1 LITTEKVKAK
11 PTLDMMLVSGRRRW
25 FLLSLKQK
33 YTGIFY
39 LFRSMGEK
47 YVLEKT
53 HMYFSL
59 PAAVPPII
67 GTFLHTIIV
76 RYKEFYV
83 ILDHFQFDYFWMGFA
98 DY

>member
-1 LITTEKVKAK
+1 
-11 PTLDMMLVSGRRRW
+11 
-25 FLLSLKQK
+25 
-33 YTGIFY
+33 
-39 LFRSMGEK
+39 MGEK

-59 PAAVPPII
+59 PAAVPPIS

-83 ILDHFQFDYFWMGFA
+83 ILDHIQFDYFWMGFA
-98 DY
+98 DYVWNSFFRRTG